1 MQVMGFSG
9 AFVSLHLYSDMS
21 PKVFSALGV
30 ALPLTDARK
39 DANKLGGRAFLW
51 TVTNIRYYK

>member
-21 PKVFSALGV
+21 LALSALQKGV
-30 ALPLTDARK
+30 QL
-39 DANKLGGRAFLW
+39 KLAAGGL
-51 TVTNIRYYK
+51 NIDLKE

>member
-21 PKVFSALGV
+21 QYDNS
-30 ALPLTDARK
+30 
-39 DANKLGGRAFLW
+39 
-51 TVTNIRYYK
+51 TNNYNLNYTA